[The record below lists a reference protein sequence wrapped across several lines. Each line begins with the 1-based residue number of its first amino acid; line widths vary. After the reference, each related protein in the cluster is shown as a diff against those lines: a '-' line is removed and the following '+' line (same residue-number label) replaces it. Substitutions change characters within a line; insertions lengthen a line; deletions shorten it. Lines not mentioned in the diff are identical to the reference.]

1 MGFGVT
7 FLGLLVDDWPVE
19 CFFFLF
25 FTGVVSGWLDDDV
38 DKRVVEEVVVAV
50 AEEAERRRGDEDGVV
65 TLTFSRTLLFL
76 GVFFSEF
83 FKQMRLTTLT
93 NNEVWLIYFL
103 GIIGLYFMN
112 WIQYSG
118 RKRNIRRANLS
129 KSKSEHRSIV
139 ILWLIPILCILLSII
154 FLKLV

>member
-1 MGFGVT
+1 MF
-7 FLGLLVDDWPVE
+7 DQ
-19 CFFFLF
+19 LF
-25 FTGVVSGWLDDDV
+25 FNVFNYYK
-38 DKRVVEEVVVAV
+38 DKKYKKANTIAIVYI
-50 AEEAERRRGDEDGVV
+50 
-65 TLTFSRTLLFL
+65 TLLHSALLLFL

-129 KSKSEHRSIV
+129 KNKSEHRSIV